1 MLIGY
6 ARVSTRRQRL
16 NLQHKALEAA
26 KCDLMISEW
35 LSGGGGIGQG
45 LTAAINACGK
55 GDLLVVWKLD
65 RLGRNLA
72 ELMCVI
78 KRLRGRGA
86 GLPWC
91 ETVARGV
98 QGVCRAT
105 ASHAG
110 KDQQRAAS
118 RASLLPWCGT
128 AALLG

>member
-55 GDLLVVWKLD
+55 GDLLVVS
-65 RLGRNLA
+65 A
-72 ELMCVI
+72 
-78 KRLRGRGA
+78 A
-86 GLPWC
+86 S
-91 ETVARGV
+91 
-98 QGVCRAT
+98 AT
-105 ASHAG
+105 AGQKVFAVLATGLIVAG
-110 KDQQRAAS
+110 AAGATIAGAIETNWRIVTS
-118 RASLLPWCGT
+118 ASAGDVFQISNW
-128 AALLG
+128 